1 MLIVA
6 IDIVTNHLP
15 FLLIQPLPKSVLS
28 SKIELRLFPSTH
40 PSIPPIRLGKLL
52 YRTFFRSVRWLAPI
66 FLNRSLRSFGS
77 PSGIKGIG
85 LEITCLRVTQ
95 IENGRR
101 IEARWRTSASP
112 WSNNPS
118 SPSNTAEQLPRTWS
132 GWFYFDINRKGLIV
146 RHVVENVNNHRTREK
161 ENKLKD
167 ILVRTVQNGRA
178 LGQGF
183 AGSVDVQKEG
193 VVSRED
199 VTGRRWMRIVPR
211 IFPSPSPSNIFVST
225 RPYC

>member
-1 MLIVA
+1 MNLGRLVRR
-6 IDIVTNHLP
+6 NHLP

-66 FLNRSLRSFGS
+66 FLNRSVRSFGS

-101 IEARWRTSASP
+101 IEARWRTSPSP

-118 SPSNTAEQLPRTWS
+118 SPSNTAEQIPRTWS
-132 GWFYFDINRKGLIV
+132 GWFYIDINRKGLIV
-146 RHVVENVNNHRTREK
+146 
-161 ENKLKD
+161 
-167 ILVRTVQNGRA
+167 
-178 LGQGF
+178 
-183 AGSVDVQKEG
+183 
-193 VVSRED
+193 
-199 VTGRRWMRIVPR
+199 
-211 IFPSPSPSNIFVST
+211 
-225 RPYC
+225 